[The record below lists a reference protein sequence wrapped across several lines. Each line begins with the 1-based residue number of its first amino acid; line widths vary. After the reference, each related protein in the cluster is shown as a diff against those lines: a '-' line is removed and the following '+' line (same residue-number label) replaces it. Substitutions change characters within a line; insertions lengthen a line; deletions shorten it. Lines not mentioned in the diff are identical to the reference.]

1 MSYVTNF
8 LSNTTDIGTIFAPAF
23 GSTPWITQT
32 VASTIDYPNS
42 TYDSTKG
49 VTVPNTGFYLITF
62 IVSFDNTHEKTTSGN
77 YGLVTDSNVICQF
90 PAFFGAS
97 KKANGPYYT
106 TSYVYLVANISY
118 IFQFTWFGSD
128 NPETIT
134 YSAFINTYPPLL
146 T

>member
-23 GSTPWITQT
+23 GSTPWIKQT
-32 VASTIDYPNS
+32 VASTIDSPNS
-42 TYDSTKG
+42 TYDSNSP
-49 VTVPNTGFYLITF
+49 VQVLNTGFYLITF
-62 IVSFDNTHEKTTSGN
+62 IVSFNNTNEKTTSGN
-77 YGLVTDSNVICQF
+77 YGLVTDSNVICHF
-90 PAFFGAS
+90 PAFFGALNR
-97 KKANGPYYT
+97 ANGPYYT
-106 TSYVYLVANISY
+106 TSYVYLVDGTSY
-118 IFQFTWFGSD
+118 YFQFTWFGSD